1 VNISANQFIPQNGNF
16 STINN
21 VLDQSVNDKSSILD
35 TNNDSSTSFI
45 DTLKAKLNDVNDSQ
59 VAAEDK
65 TAAFV
70 SGDDTNIH
78 DVMIAT
84 EEAKMSLELAIQV
97 RNKLVDAY
105 QELNRMQL

>member
-1 VNISANQFIPQNGNF
+1 MNISANQFIPQNGNF

>member
-1 VNISANQFIPQNGNF
+1 MNISANQFIPQGGNF
-16 STINN
+16 SSVNN
-21 VLDQSVNDKSSILD
+21 ILDQSVNDTGSTSD
-35 TNNDSSTSFI
+35 TNNESTSSFF
-45 DTLKAKLNDVNDSQ
+45 DTLKSKLNEVNDAQ

-105 QELNRMQL
+105 QEINRMQL

>member
-1 VNISANQFIPQNGNF
+1 MNISTNQFIPQSGNL
-16 STINN
+16 SAISNI
-21 VLDQSVNDKSSILD
+21 LDQSVNDTGNTSD
-35 TNNDSSTSFI
+35 TNNSTASFF
-45 DTLKAKLNDVNDSQ
+45 DTLQSKLNEVNDAQ

-70 SGDDTNIH
+70 SGEDTNIH

-84 EEAKMSLELAIQV
+84 EEARMSLELAIQV

>member
-1 VNISANQFIPQNGNF
+1 MSIVANQFIPQSGNF
-16 STINN
+16 SVLNNGTGQTI
-21 VLDQSVNDKSSILD
+21 
-35 TNNDSSTSFI
+35 NDSSNNLSIDGQNTSSFL
-45 DTLKAKLNDVNDSQ
+45 DTLKSKLNEVNDTQ

-70 SGDDTNIH
+70 AGDDTNIH